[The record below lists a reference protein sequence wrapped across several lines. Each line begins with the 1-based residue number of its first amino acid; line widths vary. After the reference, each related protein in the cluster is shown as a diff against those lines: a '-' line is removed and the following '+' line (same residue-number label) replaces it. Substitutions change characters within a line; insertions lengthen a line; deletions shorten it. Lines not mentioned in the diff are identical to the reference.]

1 MYLINDKSFASYFV
15 IETADSNLKSLKR
28 RKRPLK
34 VQVEH
39 ILPDPPEL
47 KENVLLLGWLLNEL
61 KILHWWFI
69 YSSIKVQDKSLN
81 YVVPLWLS
89 IYVFDHVV
97 DVAVFVVVQ
106 YSILGVLRSKLRTL
120 IGL

>member
-1 MYLINDKSFASYFV
+1 M
-15 IETADSNLKSLKR
+15 
-28 RKRPLK
+28 K

-47 KENVLLLGWLLNEL
+47 KEDVLLLGRLLDEL
-61 KILHWWFI
+61 KILHRWFVH
-69 YSSIKVQDKSLN
+69 SSIEVQDESLN

-97 DVAVFVVVQ
+97 DVAVFVVVK
-106 YSILGVLRSKLRTL
+106 YSILGVLRSELRTL
-120 IGL
+120 IGLWVYVWY